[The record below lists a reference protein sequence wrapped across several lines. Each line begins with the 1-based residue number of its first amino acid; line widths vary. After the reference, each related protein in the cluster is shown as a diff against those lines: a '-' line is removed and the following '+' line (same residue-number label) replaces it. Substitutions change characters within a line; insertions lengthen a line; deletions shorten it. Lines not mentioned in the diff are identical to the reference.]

1 MTATES
7 QRSPGSAPGA
17 QLRAARTA
25 KGITLRS
32 LARMPDLSPATLSQ
46 VENGRT
52 GLSVNRLNQIAEA
65 LGLTATQILSPAVEP
80 ESPSGRLSR
89 AVAATVRRYPAAG
102 GGELAPVRAT
112 RFRSRPAG
120 RPRRVRSGR
129 VPRRN
134 RARHRRQ
141 VRLSVSGIYH
151 YYTSKQQMLART
163 LDLTTADLMHRA
175 QAARRWPRSRRAV
188 QPAHREPRAVPHAQA
203 GTRIRRA
210 SEMRS
215 LDAGNRQKI
224 ASMRTAQRRMIDHEV
239 DQAVRFGRFRA
250 DHPHEAAGAV
260 TTCTAAH
267 MVAPAGPARPR
278 ASRQAVCRLRPR
290 PDAQPRRRGHPRAV
304 GSRFAPCASRALS
317 PAPGTPRRSACT
329 VA

>member
-7 QRSPGSAPGA
+7 QRSPGSAPGG
-17 QLRAARTA
+17 QLCAARTA

-32 LARMPDLSPATLSQ
+32 LARMLDLSPATLSQ

-89 AVAATVRRYPAAG
+89 AVAATVPPAAG

-175 QAARRWPRSRRAV
+175 QAARADGHDPVERFSLLIENLGLFHTHRRELGFVGQARCAAWTPAIARRS
-188 QPAHREPRAVPHAQA
+188 PA
-203 GTRIRRA
+203 
-210 SEMRS
+210 
-215 LDAGNRQKI
+215 
-224 ASMRTAQRRMIDHEV
+224 
-239 DQAVRFGRFRA
+239 
-250 DHPHEAAGAV
+250 
-260 TTCTAAH
+260 C
-267 MVAPAGPARPR
+267 
-278 ASRQAVCRLRPR
+278 
-290 PDAQPRRRGHPRAV
+290 AQP
-304 GSRFAPCASRALS
+304 S
-317 PAPGTPRRSACT
+317 SA
-329 VA
+329 